1 MKLLMLALAGVLSAA
16 GTANAA
22 TVTLIIDGIDVGK
35 GVVNVAFC
43 DKGPL
48 DQCRQFKSNQPATAD
63 TVGFRFENV
72 PAGSYAFVGY
82 QDVNSNDTFDK
93 NFVGMPKEPFA
104 LSNNAGDKLFPP
116 PGYQDLAL
124 PIAEGQDNVIN
135 ITLQT
140 MGGKKKQQ
148 PTSAK
153 TSIESIPMITVP
165 NPSVASTPALSTARS
180 STAAA
185 PPARK

>member
-1 MKLLMLALAGVLSAA
+1 MKLPLLALAGLLSAA

-48 DQCRQFKSNQPATAD
+48 DQCRQFKANQPATAGA
-63 TVGFRFENV
+63 VGFRFEDI

-82 QDVNSNDTFDK
+82 QDINSNDTFDK
-93 NFVGMPKEPFA
+93 NMVGMPKEPFA
-104 LSNNAGDKLFPP
+104 LSNNAGEKLFPP
-116 PGYQDLAL
+116 PGYQDLAI
-124 PIAEGQDNVIN
+124 PVVEGQDNVIN

-148 PTSAK
+148 SAAAK

-165 NPSVASTPALSTARS
+165 NPNVASAPLSTARS
-180 STAAA
+180 STGSV

>member
-1 MKLLMLALAGVLSAA
+1 MKLPMLALAGLLSAA

-48 DQCRQFKSNQPATAD
+48 DQCRQFKSNQPASAD
-63 TVGFRFENV
+63 AVGFRFENI
-72 PAGSYAFVGY
+72 PAGNYAFVGF
-82 QDVNSNDTFDK
+82 QDINSNETFDK

-104 LSNNAGDKLFPP
+104 LSNNAGEKLFPP
-116 PGYQDLAL
+116 PGYEDLAI
-124 PIAEGQDNVIN
+124 PVVEGQDNVIN

-148 PTSAK
+148 SAAAK
-153 TSIESIPMITVP
+153 TSIESMPMITVP
-165 NPSVASTPALSTARS
+165 NPNVASAPALSTARS